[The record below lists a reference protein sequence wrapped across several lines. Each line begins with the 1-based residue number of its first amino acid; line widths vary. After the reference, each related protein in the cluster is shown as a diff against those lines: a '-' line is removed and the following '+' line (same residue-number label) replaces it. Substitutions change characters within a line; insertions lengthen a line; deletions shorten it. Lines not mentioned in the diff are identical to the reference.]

1 MPANRKN
8 LERAFLLGAA
18 LGAAYVVTRPKST
31 PRVGAEKLVD
41 WRRVEDAALSMAR
54 RAPEG
59 EIEDRPNW
67 NRRYRA
73 MVGQSAEVI
82 RNYTDMRLTEP
93 LDAVYVFDRQDWV
106 RANLDSFRRLFDRV
120 EELQRSLQ
128 GGTSL
133 AAVLLGE
140 VNRQVLSTQMGLL
153 VGYLSRRVLG
163 QYDLSLLG
171 KEAVTGGSLYFVE
184 PNIARLERELNL
196 PGDDLRMWIAL
207 HETTHAFEFESNAW
221 LREHFNHLLESYFEG
236 LNQQVKG
243 LRGPGV
249 VTKAVERLRN
259 GGQREGWV
267 ELLMSDEQRLL
278 FRRIQ
283 GVMSLLEGYSNHIMN
298 TVGERILPDFEQIK
312 GSIERRQKRNSVADR
327 AFVRLTGLNV
337 KLEQYRLGEVFVN
350 EVVSRKGIVFMNR
363 VWTGPDALPSMEEIR
378 QPERWIRRIEEQY
391 V

>member
-82 RNYTDMRLTEP
+82 RDYTGYATHRTARRRVRLRPTGLGVGQP
-93 LDAVYVFDRQDWV
+93 RQ
-106 RANLDSFRRLFDRV
+106 LPP
-120 EELQRSLQ
+120 SLRQ
-128 GGTSL
+128 SRGAAAQPAGGTSP

-140 VNRQVLSTQMGLL
+140 VNRQGAEHPDGAPGRHPPGACSASTT
-153 VGYLSRRVLG
+153 SACWARRPSPAAASTSSSA
-163 QYDLSLLG
+163 QHRQ
-171 KEAVTGGSLYFVE
+171 A
-184 PNIARLERELNL
+184 ERELNL
-196 PGDDLRMWIAL
+196 PGDDLRMRIAL

-249 VTKAVERLRN
+249 VTKAVERPA
-259 GGQREGWV
+259 
-267 ELLMSDEQRLL
+267 
-278 FRRIQ
+278 
-283 GVMSLLEGYSNHIMN
+283 
-298 TVGERILPDFEQIK
+298 TVGSARV
-312 GSIERRQKRNSVADR
+312 GSSCSCPTSSACSF
-327 AFVRLTGLNV
+327 AA
-337 KLEQYRLGEVFVN
+337 YRV
-350 EVVSRKGIVFMNR
+350 
-363 VWTGPDALPSMEEIR
+363 
-378 QPERWIRRIEEQY
+378 
-391 V
+391 